1 MEDDLN
7 MQRIITGPANAAK
20 GKPKAQKMPAID
32 QNYESFN
39 K

>member
-1 MEDDLN
+1 MVAN
-7 MQRIITGPANAAK
+7 TKANAVK
-20 GKPKAQKMPAID
+20 DKPKAQKMPAID